1 MAEQAETGECARG
14 PGSPTHRTSTS
25 RSTPGSPMSVASSGT
40 LGAGSGAGVGCPV
53 LMQTG
58 PSIKVV
64 AVVNL
69 PALVHFIEAH
79 FDDIPLLKSFLE
91 KCESSHALLVDQ

>member
-1 MAEQAETGECARG
+1 MAEQAETGEYARS
-14 PGSPTHRTSTS
+14 PGSPTHRASM
-25 RSTPGSPMSVASSGT
+25 PGSPLSGTSSGA
-40 LGAGSGAGVGCPV
+40 LGAGVGCPV

-58 PSIKVV
+58 PGIKVV
-64 AVVNL
+64 AEVPKAQVVVNL

-91 KCESSHALLVDQ
+91 KCE